1 MEKAKKKKL
10 TSSIIAVA
18 LCILL
23 LLTGTFAWQSISQT
37 ALNEAAGAVNPGGR
51 LHDDF
56 NGTNKDVYVENY
68 TKPGEGVPIF
78 ARVRLDEY
86 MEIGDGAGLKTGDTG
101 YESKAAKS
109 VVGGANINDVSTWK
123 THIPGAGDDTFHEYF
138 EWDMGGSTIYMP
150 TFNMNADSLKA
161 DINGTYEGTT
171 PDDDIHYDDYH
182 AYTLNEEKTGDEVY
196 DIDTDTEDEA
206 QPVEDTDIDTVADQT
221 HTAKNTLTSQ
231 VMTME
236 EWIKAGS
243 NPGTYWV
250 YDTDGWAYWAQAI
263 EPGTAT
269 GLLLD
274 GIKQIKDTGDDWY
287 YGINVVGQFA
297 TMGDWGSE
305 GDNDGFFGPTAGEA
319 PTDNALF
326 LLNQAAGRDLTV
338 TVTAAGS
345 ADTVKAGET
354 LDFDAEVKM
363 GDADHGNQKVT
374 WTVQGNTSNS
384 TRLNADGLLTVAAD
398 EYIGG
403 KLTVQALSTVDNTT
417 KGTYTVKVTSP
428 WDTEGI
434 GDITPGTL
442 QTATLD
448 GIDWYVL
455 ARDGNKAL
463 LLSKDTLEK
472 PSFNGTS
479 IDGSNVW
486 RDSEMRTYLNGTWLT
501 GKTNI
506 NAHVSQTTINTRQ
519 EYNSDDFFE
528 TQDKVFLLSEADA
541 GGTQNGQPAVAQD
554 YTLGKEGVI
563 VPENMMKVMFNG
575 SLDNWWLRSP
585 RFNTNCVAAVGID
598 GGVGYFTHHVT
609 RGVRPALWINLGSGK
624 LKIQNLKI

>member
-18 LCILL
+18 LCVLL

-109 VVGGANINDVSTWK
+109 LVGGADINDVSTWK

-196 DIDTDTEDEA
+196 DIDEDTEDEA

-236 EWIKAGS
+236 EWIEAGS
-243 NPGTYWV
+243 NPGAYWV

-274 GIKQIKDTGDDWY
+274 GISQIKDTGDDWY

-297 TMGDWGSE
+297 TMGDWGSAD
-305 GDNDGFFGPTAGEA
+305 DNDGFFGPTAGEA

-384 TRLNADGLLTVAAD
+384 TRMNADGLLTVSAD

-403 KLTVQALSTVDNTT
+403 KLTVQALSTVDNIT

-455 ARDGNKAL
+455 ARDGNNAL
-463 LLSKDTLEK
+463 LLSKDIQERRR
-472 PSFNGTS
+472 FDDN
-479 IDGSNVW
+479 DNVW
-486 RDSEMRTYLNGTWLT
+486 ETSEMQTYLNGDWLN

-506 NAHVSQTTINTRQ
+506 SAHVHPVTLTTRNEWNVDT
-519 EYNSDDFFE
+519 FE
-528 TQDKVFLLSEADA
+528 TSEDQKVFLLSEADLF
-541 GGTQNGQPAVAQD
+541 GTQNGQTAVAKD
-554 YTLGKEGVI
+554 YTLGKVGVI
-563 VPENMMKVMFNG
+563 VPENMRVAQDNG
-575 SLDNWWLRSP
+575 QNWLWWLRSP
-585 RFNTNCVAAVGID
+585 RYSTNVVAVVSSNGNAIN
-598 GGVGYFTHHVT
+598 YSFSSTSI
-609 RGVRPALWINLGSGK
+609 GVRPALWINLGS
-624 LKIQNLKI
+624 

>member
-1 MEKAKKKKL
+1 MDKAKKKKL

-18 LCILL
+18 LCVLL

-68 TKPGEGVPIF
+68 TEPGEGVPIF

-86 MEIGDGAGLKTGDTG
+86 MEIGDGAGLKTGDAG
-101 YESKAAKS
+101 YESKAATP
-109 VVGGANINDVSTWK
+109 VVGGADINDVSTWK

-138 EWDMGGSTIYMP
+138 EWDMAGSTIYMP

-182 AYTLNEEKTGDEVY
+182 AYTLNETKIDDEVY
-196 DIDTDTEDEA
+196 DNDEDTEDEES
-206 QPVEDTDIDTVADQT
+206 PIEGDDIRTVQDQT

-236 EWIKAGS
+236 EWIDAGS
-243 NPGTYWV
+243 PVGAYWV

-274 GIKQIKDTGDDWY
+274 GISQIRDTGDDWY

-297 TMGDWGSE
+297 TMGDWGSAD
-305 GDNDGFFGPTAGEA
+305 GNDGFFGPTAGEA

-345 ADTVKAGET
+345 AETVEAGDT
-354 LDFDAEVKM
+354 LDFDAEVTM
-363 GDADHGNQKVT
+363 GDANHGNQKVT
-374 WTVQGNTSNS
+374 WTVQGRQSNS
-384 TRLNADGLLTVAAD
+384 TSVNADGLLTVADD
-398 EYIGG
+398 EYLGG
-403 KLTVQALSTVDNTT
+403 ELTVQALSTVDNTT
-417 KGTYTVKVTSP
+417 RGTYTVKVTSP

-463 LLSKDTLEK
+463 LLSKDMQERRVFDD
-472 PSFNGTS
+472 S
-479 IDGSNVW
+479 DNVW
-486 RDSEMRTYLNGTWLT
+486 RDSEMRTYLNVEWLT

-506 NAHVSQTTINTRQ
+506 NAHVSQTTLNTRQ
-519 EYNSDDFFE
+519 EYNSDEFFE
-528 TQDKVFLLSEADA
+528 TQDKVFLLSEADVF
-541 GGTQNGQPAVAQD
+541 GTINTNNIYEKVAVAQD
-554 YTLGKEGVI
+554 YTLGRIGVI
-563 VPENMMKVMFNG
+563 VPEEMRIAQDNG
-575 SLDNWWLRSP
+575 QNWHWWGRSP
-585 RFNTNCVAAVGID
+585 CDSTISVLVVSPSGVNSTRHNTAI
-598 GGVGYFTHHVT
+598 
-609 RGVRPALWINLGSGK
+609 GVRPALWINLGSG
-624 LKIQNLKI
+624 N

>member
-18 LCILL
+18 LCVLL

-101 YESKAAKS
+101 YDTKAAES
-109 VVGGANINDVSTWK
+109 VVSGADINDVTTWK
-123 THIPGAGDDTFHEYF
+123 THIPGAGDDSFHEYF
-138 EWDMGGSTIYMP
+138 EWDMAGSTIYMP

-161 DINGTYEGTT
+161 DINGTYEGTN
-171 PDDDIHYDDYH
+171 PDDDVHYDDYH
-182 AYTLNEEKTGDEVY
+182 AYSLNETKQGDEVY
-196 DIDTDTEDEA
+196 DNDEDTEDEA
-206 QPVEDTDIDTVADQT
+206 QPVEGTDIKTVADQT
-221 HTAKNTLTSQ
+221 HTARNTLTST
-231 VMTME
+231 VMTMQ
-236 EWIKAGS
+236 EWIEAGS
-243 NPGTYWV
+243 PVGNYWV
-250 YDTDGWAYWAQAI
+250 YDTDGWAYWADAI

-274 GIKQIKDTGDDWY
+274 GISQIKDTGDDWY

-297 TMGDWGSE
+297 TMGDWGTDA
-305 GDNDGFFGPTAGEA
+305 GDDGFFGSNAGA
-319 PTDNALF
+319 PPTDDALF

-338 TVTAAGS
+338 TVTAADS
-345 ADTVKAGET
+345 ATSVQAGKT
-354 LDFDAEVKM
+354 LDFNAEVKM
-363 GDADHGNQKVT
+363 GDAKHGNQKVT
-374 WTVQGNTSNS
+374 WTVQGRQSNS
-384 TRLNADGLLTVAAD
+384 TSVNADGLLTVAAD

-403 KLTVQALSTVDNTT
+403 ELTVQALSTVDNTT

-428 WDTEGI
+428 WDTSGI
-434 GDITPGTL
+434 GDIEPGTL

-455 ARDGNKAL
+455 ARDGNNAL
-463 LLSKDTLEK
+463 LLSKDIQERRR
-472 PSFNGTS
+472 FDDN
-479 IDGSNVW
+479 DNVW
-486 RDSEMRTYLNGTWLT
+486 ETSEMQTYLNGDWLN

-506 NAHVSQTTINTRQ
+506 SAHVHPVTLTTRNEWNVDT
-519 EYNSDDFFE
+519 FE
-528 TQDKVFLLSEADA
+528 TSEDQKVFLLSEADLF
-541 GGTQNGQPAVAQD
+541 GTQNGQTAVAKD
-554 YTLGKEGVI
+554 YTLGKVGVI
-563 VPENMMKVMFNG
+563 VPENMRVAQDNG
-575 SLDNWWLRSP
+575 QNWLWWLRSP
-585 RFNTNCVAAVGID
+585 RGGTNGVAYVYS
-598 GGVGYFTHHVT
+598 GGNAGGSGYGTTTV
-609 RGVRPALWINLGSGK
+609 GVRPALWINLGS
-624 LKIQNLKI
+624 

>member
-18 LCILL
+18 LCVLL

-86 MEIGDGAGLKTGDTG
+86 MEIGDGAGLKTGDAG
-101 YESKAAKS
+101 HESKAATS

-182 AYTLNEEKTGDEVY
+182 AYTLNETKIDDEVY
-196 DIDTDTEDEA
+196 DIDEDTEDEA

-236 EWIKAGS
+236 EWIEAGS
-243 NPGTYWV
+243 NPGAYWV

-274 GIKQIKDTGDDWY
+274 GISQIKDTGDDWY

-297 TMGDWGSE
+297 TMGDWGSAD
-305 GDNDGFFGPTAGEA
+305 DNDGFFGPTAGEA

-338 TVTAAGS
+338 TVTANGS

-374 WTVQGNTSNS
+374 WTVQGNKSNS

-428 WDTEGI
+428 WDTSGI
-434 GDITPGTL
+434 GDITPQTL

-463 LLSKDTLEK
+463 LLSKDIQEERRFDEY
-472 PSFNGTS
+472 PGGDNE
-479 IDGSNVW
+479 W
-486 RDSEMRTYLNGTWLT
+486 QDSEMRTYLNGTWLS
-501 GKTNI
+501 GKSTIKN
-506 NAHVSQTTINTRQ
+506 HVSETTLNTRK
-519 EYNSDDFFE
+519 EFNSDEFFT
-528 TQDKVFLLSEADA
+528 TQDKVFLLSEADVF
-541 GGTQNGQPAVAQD
+541 GKINTNISTSEKVAVAKD
-554 YTLGKEGVI
+554 YTLGKVGVI
-563 VPENMMKVMFNG
+563 VPENMRIAHNNG
-575 SLDNWWLRSP
+575 PADWWWLRSP
-585 RFNTNCVAAVGID
+585 RSGTNYVAGVYSGGNATSGTYDGTGI
-598 GGVGYFTHHVT
+598 
-609 RGVRPALWINLGSGK
+609 GVRPALWINLGS
-624 LKIQNLKI
+624 

>member
-18 LCILL
+18 LCVLL

-86 MEIGDGAGLKTGDTG
+86 MEIGDGAGLKTGDAG
-101 YESKAAKS
+101 YGSKAATS
-109 VVGGANINDVSTWK
+109 VVEGANINDVSTWK

-243 NPGTYWV
+243 NPGAYWV

-274 GIKQIKDTGDDWY
+274 GISQIKDTGDDWY

-297 TMGDWGSE
+297 TMGDWGSAD
-305 GDNDGFFGPTAGEA
+305 DNDGFFGPTAGEA

-345 ADTVKAGET
+345 AETVEAGDT
-354 LDFDAEVKM
+354 LDFDAEVTM

-374 WTVQGNTSNS
+374 WTVQGRQSNS
-384 TRLNADGLLTVAAD
+384 TSVNADGLLTVADD

-403 KLTVQALSTVDNTT
+403 ELTVQALSTVDNTT
-417 KGTYTVKVTSP
+417 RGTYTVKVTSP

-463 LLSKDTLEK
+463 LLSKDMQERRVFDD
-472 PSFNGTS
+472 S
-479 IDGSNVW
+479 DNVW
-486 RDSEMRTYLNGTWLT
+486 RDSEMRTYLNGEWLT

-506 NAHVSQTTINTRQ
+506 NAHVSQTTLNTRQ
-519 EYNSDDFFE
+519 EWNSDEFFE
-528 TQDKVFLLSEADA
+528 TQDKVFLLSEADLF
-541 GGTQNGQPAVAQD
+541 GTQNGQTAVAKD
-554 YTLGKEGVI
+554 YTLGKVGVI
-563 VPENMMKVMFNG
+563 VPENMRVAQDNG
-575 SLDNWWLRSP
+575 QNWLWWLRSP
-585 RFNTNCVAAVGID
+585 RGNSSVVANVNSN
-598 GGVGYFTHHVT
+598 GGANGYSYNNATI
-609 RGVRPALWINLGSGK
+609 GVRPALWINLGS
-624 LKIQNLKI
+624 

>member
-18 LCILL
+18 LCVLL

-101 YESKAAKS
+101 ADNKAAES
-109 VVGGANINDVSTWK
+109 VVSGADINDVTTWK

-138 EWDMGGSTIYMP
+138 EWDMAGSTIYMP

-161 DINGTYEGTT
+161 DINGTYEGTN
-171 PDDDIHYDDYH
+171 PDDDVHYDDYH
-182 AYTLNEEKTGDEVY
+182 AYSLNETKQGDEVY
-196 DIDTDTEDEA
+196 DNDEDTEDETS
-206 QPVEDTDIDTVADQT
+206 PVEGTDIKTVADQT
-221 HTAKNTLTSQ
+221 HTARNTLTST
-231 VMTME
+231 VMTMQ
-236 EWIKAGS
+236 EWIEAGS
-243 NPGTYWV
+243 PVGNYWV
-250 YDTDGWAYWAQAI
+250 YDTDGWAYWADAI

-274 GIKQIKDTGDDWY
+274 GISQIKDTGDDWY

-297 TMGDWGSE
+297 TMGDWGTDA
-305 GDNDGFFGPTAGEA
+305 GKDGFFGSNAGA
-319 PTDNALF
+319 PPTDDALF

-338 TVTAAGS
+338 TVTAADS
-345 ADTVKAGET
+345 ATSVQAGKT
-354 LDFDAEVKM
+354 LDFNAEVKM
-363 GDADHGNQKVT
+363 GDSKHGNQKVT
-374 WTVQGNTSNS
+374 WTVQGRQSQSTSV
-384 TRLNADGLLTVAAD
+384 NADGLLTVAAD

-403 KLTVQALSTVDNTT
+403 ELTVQALSTVDNKTV
-417 KGTYTVKVTSP
+417 GTYKVKVTSL

-434 GDITPGTL
+434 GDIEPGTL
-442 QTATLD
+442 KTATLD

-455 ARDGNKAL
+455 ARDGNNAL
-463 LLSKDTLEK
+463 LLSKDIQERRR
-472 PSFNGTS
+472 FDDN
-479 IDGSNVW
+479 DNVW
-486 RDSEMRTYLNGTWLT
+486 ETSEMQTYLNGDWLN

-506 NAHVSQTTINTRQ
+506 SAHVHPVTLTTRNEWNVDT
-519 EYNSDDFFE
+519 FE
-528 TQDKVFLLSEADA
+528 TSEDQKVFLLSEADLF
-541 GGTQNGQPAVAQD
+541 GTQNGQTAVAKD
-554 YTLGKEGVI
+554 YTLGKVGVI
-563 VPENMMKVMFNG
+563 VPENMRVAQDNG
-575 SLDNWWLRSP
+575 QNWFWWLRSP
-585 RFNTNCVAAVGID
+585 RGGTAGVANVSFGGTAD
-598 GGVGYFTHHVT
+598 GYGYGSTSI
-609 RGVRPALWINLGSGK
+609 GVRPALWINLGS
-624 LKIQNLKI
+624 

>member
-18 LCILL
+18 LCVLL

-101 YESKAAKS
+101 YGSKAAES
-109 VVGGANINDVSTWK
+109 LVGGADINDVSTWK

-196 DIDTDTEDEA
+196 DIDEDTEDEA

-236 EWIKAGS
+236 EWIEAGS
-243 NPGTYWV
+243 NPGAYWV

-274 GIKQIKDTGDDWY
+274 GISQIKDTGDDWY

-297 TMGDWGSE
+297 TMGDWGSAD
-305 GDNDGFFGPTAGEA
+305 DNDGFFGPTAGEA

-345 ADTVKAGET
+345 ADTVKAGEN
-354 LDFDAEVKM
+354 LDFDVEVKM

-374 WTVQGNTSNS
+374 WTVQGNKSNS

-428 WDTEGI
+428 WDTSGI
-434 GDITPGTL
+434 GDITPQTL

-463 LLSKDTLEK
+463 LLSKDIQEERRFDEY
-472 PSFNGTS
+472 PGGDNE
-479 IDGSNVW
+479 W
-486 RDSEMRTYLNGTWLT
+486 QDSEMRTYLNGDWLT

-506 NAHVSQTTINTRQ
+506 NAHISQTTINTRK
-519 EYNSDDFFE
+519 EYNSEEFFT
-528 TQDKVFLLSEADA
+528 TQDKVFLLSEADVY
-541 GGTQNGQPAVAQD
+541 GTINTNLSSQKVAVAKD
-554 YTLGKEGVI
+554 YTLGKVGVI
-563 VPENMMKVMFNG
+563 VPENMRIAHNNG
-575 SLDNWWLRSP
+575 PADRWWLRSP
-585 RFNTNCVAAVGID
+585 RSSASYVAVVNSNGNAFFNNFSYTLI
-598 GGVGYFTHHVT
+598 
-609 RGVRPALWINLGSGK
+609 GVRPALWINLGS
-624 LKIQNLKI
+624 

>member
-18 LCILL
+18 LCVIL

-56 NGTNKDVYVENY
+56 DGTNKDVYVENY

-101 YESKAAKS
+101 ADNKAAES
-109 VVGGANINDVSTWK
+109 VVSGADINDVTTWK

-138 EWDMGGSTIYMP
+138 EWDMAGSTIYMP

-161 DINGTYEGTT
+161 DINGTYEGTN
-171 PDDDIHYDDYH
+171 PDDDVHYDDYH
-182 AYTLNEEKTGDEVY
+182 AYSLNETKQGDEVY
-196 DIDTDTEDEA
+196 DNDEDTEDETS
-206 QPVEDTDIDTVADQT
+206 PVEGTDIKTVADQT
-221 HTAKNTLTSQ
+221 HTARNTLTST
-231 VMTME
+231 VMTMQ
-236 EWIKAGS
+236 EWIEAGS
-243 NPGTYWV
+243 PVGNYWV
-250 YDTDGWAYWAQAI
+250 YDTDGWAYWADAI

-274 GIKQIKDTGDDWY
+274 GISQIKDTGDDWY

-305 GDNDGFFGPTAGEA
+305 GDNDGFFGSTAGEA
-319 PTDNALF
+319 PTDDALF

-338 TVTAAGS
+338 TVTAADS
-345 ADTVKAGET
+345 ATSVQAGKT
-354 LDFDAEVKM
+354 LDFNAEVKM
-363 GDADHGNQKVT
+363 GDAKHGNQKVT
-374 WTVQGNTSNS
+374 WTVQGRQSNS
-384 TRLNADGLLTVAAD
+384 TSVNADGLLTVAAD

-403 KLTVQALSTVDNTT
+403 ELTVQALSTVDNKTV
-417 KGTYTVKVTSP
+417 GTYKVKVTSP

-434 GDITPGTL
+434 GDIEPGTL
-442 QTATLD
+442 KTATLD

-455 ARDGNKAL
+455 ARDGNNAL
-463 LLSKDTLEK
+463 LLSKDIQERRR
-472 PSFNGTS
+472 FDDN
-479 IDGSNVW
+479 DNVW
-486 RDSEMRTYLNGTWLT
+486 ETSEMQTYLNGDWLN

-506 NAHVSQTTINTRQ
+506 SAHVHPVTLTTRKEWNVDT
-519 EYNSDDFFE
+519 FE
-528 TQDKVFLLSEADA
+528 TSEDQKVFLLSEADLF
-541 GGTQNGQPAVAQD
+541 GTQNGQTAVAKD
-554 YTLGKEGVI
+554 YTLGKVGVI
-563 VPENMMKVMFNG
+563 VPENMRIAQDNG
-575 SLDNWWLRSP
+575 QNCYWWLRSP
-585 RFNTNCVAAVGID
+585 RGNSSVVAVVNSTGSANGYS
-598 GGVGYFTHHVT
+598 YFTT
-609 RGVRPALWINLGSGK
+609 TFGVRPALWINLGS
-624 LKIQNLKI
+624 

>member
-18 LCILL
+18 LCVLL

-86 MEIGDGAGLKTGDTG
+86 LEIGDGAGLKTGDTG

-109 VVGGANINDVSTWK
+109 LVGGADINDVSTWK
-123 THIPGAGDDTFHEYF
+123 THIPGAGDDNFHTYF

-243 NPGTYWV
+243 NPGAYWV

-297 TMGDWGSE
+297 TIGDWGSE
-305 GDNDGFFGPTAGEA
+305 GDNDGFFGPTAGGA

-338 TVTAAGS
+338 TVTANGS

-384 TRLNADGLLTVAAD
+384 TRMNADGLLTVAAD

-403 KLTVQALSTVDNTT
+403 KLTVQALSTVDNIT

-455 ARDGNKAL
+455 ARDGNNAL
-463 LLSKDTLEK
+463 LLSKDIQERRR
-472 PSFNGTS
+472 FDDN
-479 IDGSNVW
+479 DNVW
-486 RDSEMRTYLNGTWLT
+486 ETSEMQTYLNGDWLN

-506 NAHVSQTTINTRQ
+506 SAHVHPVTLTTRNEWNVDT
-519 EYNSDDFFE
+519 FE
-528 TQDKVFLLSEADA
+528 TSEDQKVFLLSEADLF
-541 GGTQNGQPAVAQD
+541 GTQNGQTAVAKD
-554 YTLGKEGVI
+554 YTLGKVGVI
-563 VPENMMKVMFNG
+563 VPENMRVAQDNG
-575 SLDNWWLRSP
+575 QNWLWWLRSP
-585 RFNTNCVAAVGID
+585 RNNTNIVASVGS
-598 GGVGYFTHHVT
+598 VGTADYRYYVT
-609 RGVRPALWINLGSGK
+609 ANIGVRPALWINLGS
-624 LKIQNLKI
+624 

>member
-18 LCILL
+18 LCVLL

-101 YESKAAKS
+101 YGSKAAES
-109 VVGGANINDVSTWK
+109 LVGGADINDVSTWK

-196 DIDTDTEDEA
+196 DIDEDTEDEA

-236 EWIKAGS
+236 EWIEAGS
-243 NPGTYWV
+243 NPGAYWV

-274 GIKQIKDTGDDWY
+274 GISQIKDTGDDWY

-297 TMGDWGSE
+297 TMGDWGSAD
-305 GDNDGFFGPTAGEA
+305 DNDGFFGPTAGEA

-384 TRLNADGLLTVAAD
+384 TRMNADGLLTVAAD

-403 KLTVQALSTVDNTT
+403 KLTVQALSTVDNIT

-455 ARDGNKAL
+455 ARDGNNAL
-463 LLSKDTLEK
+463 LLSKDIQERRR
-472 PSFNGTS
+472 FDDN
-479 IDGSNVW
+479 DNVW
-486 RDSEMRTYLNGTWLT
+486 ETSEMQTYLNGDWLN

-506 NAHVSQTTINTRQ
+506 SAHVHPVTLTTRNEWNVDT
-519 EYNSDDFFE
+519 FE
-528 TQDKVFLLSEADA
+528 TSEDQKVFLLSEADLF
-541 GGTQNGQPAVAQD
+541 GTQNGQTAVAKD
-554 YTLGKEGVI
+554 YTLGKVGVI
-563 VPENMMKVMFNG
+563 VPENMRVAQDNG
-575 SLDNWWLRSP
+575 QNWLWWLRSP
-585 RFNTNCVAAVGID
+585 RNSTNGVANVASVG
-598 GGVGYFTHHVT
+598 GATNSYYYTTSV
-609 RGVRPALWINLGSGK
+609 GVRPALWINLGS
-624 LKIQNLKI
+624 

>member
-18 LCILL
+18 LCVLL

-109 VVGGANINDVSTWK
+109 LVGGADINDVSTWK

-171 PDDDIHYDDYH
+171 PNDDIHYDDYH

-196 DIDTDTEDEA
+196 DIDEDTEDEA

-236 EWIKAGS
+236 EWIEAGS
-243 NPGTYWV
+243 NPGAYWV

-274 GIKQIKDTGDDWY
+274 GISQIKDTGDDWY

-297 TMGDWGSE
+297 TMGDWGSAD
-305 GDNDGFFGPTAGEA
+305 DNDGFFGPTAGEA

-384 TRLNADGLLTVAAD
+384 TRMNADGLLTVAAD

-403 KLTVQALSTVDNTT
+403 KLTVQALSTVDNIT

-455 ARDGNKAL
+455 ARDGNNAL
-463 LLSKDTLEK
+463 LLSKDIQERRR
-472 PSFNGTS
+472 FDDN
-479 IDGSNVW
+479 DNVW
-486 RDSEMRTYLNGTWLT
+486 ETSEMQTYLNGDWLN

-506 NAHVSQTTINTRQ
+506 SAHVHPVTLTTRNEWNVDT
-519 EYNSDDFFE
+519 FE
-528 TQDKVFLLSEADA
+528 TSEDQKVFLLSEADLF
-541 GGTQNGQPAVAQD
+541 GTQNGQTAVAKD
-554 YTLGKEGVI
+554 YTLGKVGVI
-563 VPENMMKVMFNG
+563 VPENMRVAQDNG
-575 SLDNWWLRSP
+575 QNWLWWLRSP
-585 RFNTNCVAAVGID
+585 RSYANNVASVYSGGNAYGNYYNVTNI
-598 GGVGYFTHHVT
+598 
-609 RGVRPALWINLGSGK
+609 GVRPALWINLGS
-624 LKIQNLKI
+624 

>member
-109 VVGGANINDVSTWK
+109 LVGGADINDVSTWK

-274 GIKQIKDTGDDWY
+274 GISQIKDTGDDWY

-297 TMGDWGSE
+297 TMGDWGSAD
-305 GDNDGFFGPTAGEA
+305 DNDGFFGPTAGEA

-354 LDFDAEVKM
+354 LDFDVEVKM

-374 WTVQGNTSNS
+374 WTVQGNKSNS

-428 WDTEGI
+428 WDTSGI
-434 GDITPGTL
+434 GDITPQTL

-455 ARDGNKAL
+455 ARDGNNAL
-463 LLSKDTLEK
+463 LLSKDIQERRR
-472 PSFNGTS
+472 FDDN
-479 IDGSNVW
+479 DNVW
-486 RDSEMRTYLNGTWLT
+486 ETSEMQTYLNGDWLN

-506 NAHVSQTTINTRQ
+506 SAHVHPVTLTTRNEWNVDT
-519 EYNSDDFFE
+519 FE
-528 TQDKVFLLSEADA
+528 TSEDQKVFLLSEADLF
-541 GGTQNGQPAVAQD
+541 GTQNDQTAVAKD
-554 YTLGKEGVI
+554 YTLGKVGVI
-563 VPENMMKVMFNG
+563 VPENMRIAQDNG
-575 SLDNWWLRSP
+575 QNWLWCLRSP
-585 RFNTNCVAAVGID
+585 RRTTTSVANVASN
-598 GGVGYFTHHVT
+598 GGATFSYYYTT
-609 RGVRPALWINLGSGK
+609 SIGVRPALWINLGS
-624 LKIQNLKI
+624 

>member
-18 LCILL
+18 LCVLL

-101 YESKAAKS
+101 YDTKAAES
-109 VVGGANINDVSTWK
+109 VVSGADINDVTTWK
-123 THIPGAGDDTFHEYF
+123 THIPGAGDDSFHEYF
-138 EWDMGGSTIYMP
+138 EWDMAGSTIYMP

-161 DINGTYEGTT
+161 DINGTYEGTN
-171 PDDDIHYDDYH
+171 PDDDVHYDDYH
-182 AYTLNEEKTGDEVY
+182 AYSLNETKQGDEVY
-196 DIDTDTEDEA
+196 DNDEDTEDEA
-206 QPVEDTDIDTVADQT
+206 QPVEGTDIKTVADQT
-221 HTAKNTLTSQ
+221 HTARNTLTST
-231 VMTME
+231 VMTMQ
-236 EWIKAGS
+236 EWIEAGS
-243 NPGTYWV
+243 PVGNYWV
-250 YDTDGWAYWAQAI
+250 YDTDGWAYWADAI

-274 GIKQIKDTGDDWY
+274 GISQIKDTGDDWY

-297 TMGDWGSE
+297 TMGDWGTDA
-305 GDNDGFFGPTAGEA
+305 GDDGFFGSNAGA
-319 PTDNALF
+319 PPTDDALF

-338 TVTAAGS
+338 TVTAADS
-345 ADTVKAGET
+345 ATSVQAGKT
-354 LDFDAEVKM
+354 LDFNAEVKM
-363 GDADHGNQKVT
+363 GDAKHGNQKVT
-374 WTVQGNTSNS
+374 WTVQGRQSNS
-384 TRLNADGLLTVAAD
+384 TSVNADGLLTVAAD

-403 KLTVQALSTVDNTT
+403 ELTVQALSTVDNKTV
-417 KGTYTVKVTSP
+417 GTYKVKVTSS

-434 GDITPGTL
+434 GDIEPGTL
-442 QTATLD
+442 KTATLD

-463 LLSKDTLEK
+463 LMSKDIQERRR
-472 PSFNGTS
+472 FDDN
-479 IDGSNVW
+479 DNVW
-486 RDSEMRTYLNGTWLT
+486 ETSEMQTYLNGDWLN

-506 NAHVSQTTINTRQ
+506 SAHVHPVTLTTRNEWNVDT
-519 EYNSDDFFE
+519 FE
-528 TQDKVFLLSEADA
+528 TSEDQKVFLLSEADLF
-541 GGTQNGQPAVAQD
+541 GTQNGQTAVAKD
-554 YTLGKEGVI
+554 YTLGKVGVI
-563 VPENMMKVMFNG
+563 VPENMRVAQDNG
-575 SLDNWWLRSP
+575 QNWLWWLRSP
-585 RFNTNCVAAVGID
+585 RTGPNGVAVVNSNGNAGSPSYYATSI
-598 GGVGYFTHHVT
+598 
-609 RGVRPALWINLGSGK
+609 GVRPALWINLGS
-624 LKIQNLKI
+624 

>member
-18 LCILL
+18 LCVLL

-109 VVGGANINDVSTWK
+109 LVGGADINDVSTWK

-196 DIDTDTEDEA
+196 DIDEDTEDEA

-236 EWIKAGS
+236 EWIEAGS
-243 NPGTYWV
+243 NPGAYWV

-274 GIKQIKDTGDDWY
+274 GISQIKDTGDDWY

-297 TMGDWGSE
+297 TMGDWGSAD
-305 GDNDGFFGPTAGEA
+305 DNDGFFGPTAGEA

-384 TRLNADGLLTVAAD
+384 TRMNADGLLTVAAD

-403 KLTVQALSTVDNTT
+403 KLTVQALSTVDNIT

-455 ARDGNKAL
+455 ARDGNNAL
-463 LLSKDTLEK
+463 LLSKDIQERRR
-472 PSFNGTS
+472 FDDN
-479 IDGSNVW
+479 DNVW
-486 RDSEMRTYLNGTWLT
+486 ETSEMQTYLNGDWLN

-506 NAHVSQTTINTRQ
+506 SAHVHPVTLTTRNEWNVDT
-519 EYNSDDFFE
+519 FE
-528 TQDKVFLLSEADA
+528 TSEDQKVFLLSEADLF
-541 GGTQNGQPAVAQD
+541 GTQNGQTAVAKD
-554 YTLGKEGVI
+554 YTLGKVGVI
-563 VPENMMKVMFNG
+563 VPENMRVAQDNG
-575 SLDNWWLRSP
+575 QNWLWWVRSP
-585 RFNTNCVAAVGID
+585 RTNTNSVAIVDSNGNASYNI
-598 GGVGYFTHHVT
+598 YYTT
-609 RGVRPALWINLGSGK
+609 LIGVRPALWINLGS
-624 LKIQNLKI
+624 